1 MAANPGA
8 IQTGN
13 EVVDNIL
20 TVLLSTSMFV
30 AGVLGFTLDN
40 TIPGTPEERGL
51 VAWKKQHEAFQDDGS
66 VSKIY
71 DIPFITP
78 YLERSVFNSLQI
90 CKKLGRNLH
99 LYDISSNRTSWA
111 KYIPSLPTYK
121 GLKKDRVDSSGDKV
135 AHV

>member
-78 YLERSVFNSLQI
+78 YLERSVLTHYRYVRSLVEI
-90 CKKLGRNLH
+90 YTLT
-99 LYDISSNRTSWA
+99 IF
-111 KYIPSLPTYK
+111 LPTGPHGPSIFHPYPPT
-121 GLKKDRVDSSGDKV
+121 G
-135 AHV
+135 A